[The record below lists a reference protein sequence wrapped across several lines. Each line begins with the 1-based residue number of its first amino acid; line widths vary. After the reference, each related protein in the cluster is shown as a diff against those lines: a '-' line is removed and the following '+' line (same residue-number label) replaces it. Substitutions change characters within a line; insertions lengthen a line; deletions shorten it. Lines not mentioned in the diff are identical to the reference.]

1 MNGMKKLTV
10 LFLISLL
17 TAISCFSRDIYQLN
31 DSTVAISTQQLKQV
45 NLIFLEHD
53 KLSKE
58 NKELVNK
65 VNTQWRIINNY
76 QKIDS
81 LRVVKELNYQY
92 QIEDLNKQIKKKS
105 KSSLR
110 NGLLIGGICGISIT
124 SLIFLLAK

>member
-17 TAISCFSRDIYQLN
+17 TVMSCFSRDIYQLN

-65 VNTQWRIINNY
+65 INTQHQIINNY
-76 QKIDS
+76 KQIDS
-81 LRVVKELNYQY
+81 LRVVKELDYQR
-92 QIEDLNKQIKKKS
+92 QIGDLNKEIKNKS

-110 NGLLIGGICGISIT
+110 KGLLIGGICGVSIT
-124 SLIFLLAK
+124 SLIFLLVK